1 MAKLILKNYP
11 LLSIIGTAPTGEQG
25 LPHRRADGYQ
35 GVAHMPQQRDANTEI
50 DPAGLSVLDR
60 LLAAVGV
67 AQPYPWQREA
77 FALLCAGK
85 VPASVRAP
93 TAAGKTALMVCWL
106 AALIEQARASG
117 GDPGRISLPRRYV
130 VVVNRR
136 VLVDAASD
144 LALGLAQ
151 ALEQPALADLRGA
164 LAALS
169 MTGRAGTGEPLTVS
183 TLRGQR
189 ADACDWATDPSRPA
203 IIAATPDMAGSRL
216 LFGGYGLGRSRRATH
231 AGLLGVD
238 TLLVHDEAHLAP
250 ALTALLRRI
259 ETLAAPGAA
268 RIGRPA
274 LSVIEMS
281 ATPRD
286 LSGGDR
292 PVVLADPAQDSVL
305 AQRLRAVK
313 RLYRQDGAGVAELVK
328 QAAAAVRAGQAVLVA
343 LNSPEDAAKAAA
355 ALCKAGID
363 GERVACLTGTLRGLE
378 RDRLAASPVLARL
391 AGDGRRDES
400 GGGAVLVATAAGE
413 VGMDLDA
420 DVLLCDAVTLDR
432 LVQRAGRCNRRGLGQ
447 GRIVVFP
454 AAAKPPKALAARIEV
469 ALALLEALP
478 PLAPLPSESGGTARD
493 ASPQALSALLAHPR
507 YADAIEPAPAMR
519 VLAREVVDLYALTSV
534 PLAVPQRA
542 LYLHGVQDDEAEV
555 RLAWRQLPQTPQWKE
570 WLEAW
575 PVGVREQAR
584 LPGHRADK
592 VILARLAAWTGAGPA
607 ALVVSA
613 DGERVESVPAGVRRL
628 ALRGGDLVLLAAEA
642 GGLNA
647 AGLPDALAAEAVSDV
662 SGDHIDARGYV
673 RGAVTAVELART
685 VSEARGERWRVVGG
699 GDAAEDGQSDH
710 PSLTAA
716 LTAALP
722 GWRIAW
728 HDAPPTDA
736 DGEDWHGPLR
746 VWPERTGVRAADD
759 GDSAGQSRAD
769 RALDEHL
776 WLAGR
781 AAARLLAVLPVAADC
796 AQAVHQGASDHDD
809 GKAAARWQAA
819 IGRRPGDVP
828 LAKSVRP
835 WFDSRRSAGYRHE
848 LGSVAAAPAGWR
860 TAGGA
865 ALWRHL
871 VAAHHGWARPG
882 FTAAA
887 LVHPGCTDAARQAG
901 DDFGRLHDTLGP
913 WALAYLEALLKAAD
927 IQAELMADTLAHD
940 ADATGQSDAIP
951 PAGPALPQPVAAC
964 WRVAV
969 NVRNPGEYFA
979 CLGVV
984 ALVRALRPGGALA
997 LRWEPGH
1004 FVLQGVDDAG
1014 VRALLGALCAA
1025 EVVPVLDAATGAPQ
1039 DTESSDGDTKEP
1051 GWPALHLVLPGGP
1064 TLPLHAWIDD
1074 SGRGNSE
1081 WKWSGGRTLAVDI
1094 TRRLLQ
1100 GCAELL
1106 TADGPTSALPLF
1118 AQGAGLAPSN
1128 PDTAR
1133 FRFDA
1138 SGAWSAVE
1146 VGYSLEKENRP
1157 KSCRPWVELLA
1168 MLGVQTFA
1176 PPPAGRK
1183 AGGWAYHTWTHALTP
1198 VVAMAAVRGHHLSCD
1213 RRLLLR
1219 TLLTNEGKYADALI
1233 ADLTSLAPPPSAVLI
1248 V

>member
-1 MAKLILKNYP
+1 
-11 LLSIIGTAPTGEQG
+11 
-25 LPHRRADGYQ
+25 
-35 GVAHMPQQRDANTEI
+35 MPQQQDPHAAVDA
-50 DPAGLSVLDR
+50 AGHSVLDR

-67 AQPYPWQREA
+67 PSPYPWQREA
-77 FALLCAGK
+77 FALLLAGTL
-85 VPASVRAP
+85 PASVRAP
-93 TAAGKTALMVCWL
+93 TAAGKTALMACWL
-106 AALIEQARASG
+106 AALIAQARASG
-117 GDPGRISLPRRYV
+117 GDPGRITLPRRYV

-144 LALGLAQ
+144 LALDLAA
-151 ALEQPALADLRGA
+151 ALEQPALADLRDV

-169 MTGRAGTGEPLTVS
+169 MTGRAGAGAPLTVS

-189 ADACDWATDPSRPA
+189 ADACDWASDPSRPA

-250 ALTALLRRI
+250 ALTALLRRV
-259 ETLAAPGAA
+259 EAMAAPGAA

-286 LSGGDR
+286 LPGADR
-292 PVVLADPAQDSVL
+292 PVLVADPAQDEAL
-305 AQRLRAVK
+305 ARRLRAAKHLV
-313 RLYRQDGAGVAELVK
+313 RQDGAGLAELVK

-363 GERVACLTGTLRGLE
+363 AERVACLTGTLRGLE

-391 AGDGRRDES
+391 AGDGRRDAS
-400 GGGAVLVATAAGE
+400 VGGAVLVATAAGE

-420 DVLLCDAVTLDR
+420 EVLLCDAVTLDR
-432 LVQRAGRCNRRGLGQ
+432 MVQRAGRCNRRGLGQ

-454 AAAKPPKALAARIEV
+454 EAAKPPKTLTARIGV
-469 ALALLEALP
+469 ALALLDTLP
-478 PLAPLPSESGGTARD
+478 VVASGTHGTARD
-493 ASPQALSALLAHPR
+493 ASPQALSALLGHPR
-507 YADAIEPAPAMR
+507 YPDAIEPAPATR
-519 VLAREVVDLYALTSV
+519 ALVREVVDLYALTAA

-542 LYLHGVQDDEAEV
+542 LYLHGVQDDETEV
-555 RLAWRQLPQTPQWKE
+555 RLAWRHIPQTPQTPQWLE

-575 PVGVREQAR
+575 PVGVREEAR
-584 LPGHRADK
+584 LPGHRAEK
-592 VILARLAAWTGAGPA
+592 LVLARLATWTGTGPV
-607 ALVVSA
+607 ALVVSV
-613 DGERVESVPAGVRRL
+613 DGERVEPVLAGARRL
-628 ALRGGDLVLLAAEA
+628 VLRGGDLVLLEAEA

-647 AGLPDALAAEAVSDV
+647 AGLPDALATQTVADV
-662 SGDHIDARGYV
+662 SGDHTDARGHV
-673 RGAVTAVELART
+673 RGAVTSIALART
-685 VSEARGERWRVVGG
+685 VSETRGERWRVVGAVESDATG
-699 GDAAEDGQSDH
+699 EGETDAAADEAAEH
-710 PSLTAA
+710 PGLEVA
-716 LTAALP
+716 LAAALP

-728 HDAPPTDA
+728 HDRPDPGA
-736 DGEDWHGPLR
+736 DGQDWRGVLR
-746 VWPERTGVRAADD
+746 VWPERPGVRSADD

-769 RALDEHL
+769 RRLDEHL
-776 WLAGR
+776 RLAGR
-781 AAARLLAVLPVAADC
+781 AAARLLAVLPVAEDC
-796 AQAVHQGASDHDD
+796 AQAVCQGASDHDD

-819 IGRRPGDVP
+819 IGRRPGEVP
-828 LAKSVRP
+828 LAKSARP
-835 WFDSRRSAGYRHE
+835 WFDTRRSAGYRHE

-882 FTAAA
+882 FKAAA
-887 LVHPGCTDAARQAG
+887 LVHPGCADAARQAG
-901 DDFGRLHDTLGP
+901 DDFGRLHDVLGP

-927 IQAELMADTLAHD
+927 IQAELLADALAQD
-940 ADATGQSDAIP
+940 ADAPEPPATPS
-951 PAGPALPQPVAAC
+951 PAGPALPQPAGVC

-979 CLGVV
+979 CLGVA
-984 ALVRALRPGGALA
+984 ALARALRPEGALA

-1014 VRALLGALCAA
+1014 VRVLLGALCAA
-1025 EVVPVLDAATGAPQ
+1025 EVVPVADAVAGAAA
-1039 DTESSDGDTKEP
+1039 DKDGGDGDVDGAGKEP
-1051 GWPALHLVLPGGP
+1051 GWPALQLVLPDGP

-1074 SGRGNSE
+1074 RGRGNSE
-1081 WKWSGGRTLAVDI
+1081 WKWSGGRTLAVEI

-1106 TADGPTSALPLF
+1106 AAGGPAGALPLF

-1146 VGYSLEKENRP
+1146 VGYSLNDEKSP

-1168 MLGVQTFA
+1168 VLGVQTFA

-1183 AGGWAYHTWTHALTP
+1183 SGGWPYHTWTHALPP
-1198 VVAMAAVRGHHLSCD
+1198 VVAMAAVQGHHPSCD